1 MLDALFWGMVAALS
15 LGTADFLAR
24 STSNAVGPVAAFT
37 YVVMLGT
44 LLMAAFMLITGS
56 ELRITRF
63 GLLMSCLHGLCVTA
77 MSVMLYAA
85 LVRGPVSL
93 AVPVVAAHPVLV
105 ILYEVAF
112 GLSSLSIEQILASG
126 LVIAGV
132 VGTSV
137 FSFQHDVGGEKA
149 HGDLAQRKYATLML
163 SLGACAAY
171 ALLVITGQTA
181 AAEMGQTSVALV
193 GRASSAAILLAALA
207 AGMFRLPPPGRI
219 IRTLATQGTLDTAG
233 YIGLLAGGSTL
244 FPGITAVVG
253 STFGFITILLARVFV
268 REQVGLLQWSSIALS
283 FAGVAWLLQS
293 R

>member
-15 LGTADFLAR
+15 LGTADYLAR

-44 LLMAAFMLITGS
+44 LLMAAFMLVTGI
-56 ELRITRF
+56 ELRITMF
-63 GLLMSCLHGLCVTA
+63 GLVMSCLHGLCVTA

-93 AVPVVAAHPVLV
+93 AVPVVAAHPVLI
-105 ILYEVAF
+105 ILYDVIF
-112 GLSSLSIEQILASG
+112 GVSSLSNEQILASG
-126 LVIAGV
+126 LVIVGV

-137 FSFQHDVGGEKA
+137 FSFQHDAGAEKA
-149 HGDLAQRKYATLML
+149 HRAPDRRKHATLVL
-163 SLGACAAY
+163 SLGACVAY
-171 ALLVITGQTA
+171 ALLVITGQA
-181 AAEMGQTSVALV
+181 AATEMGQTSVALV
-193 GRASSAAILLAALA
+193 GRVVSAAILLAALA
-207 AGMFRLPPPGRI
+207 AGMFRLPPPGGV
-219 IRTLATQGTLDTAG
+219 IRKLAAQGILDTAG

-244 FPGITAVVG
+244 FPGMTAVVG
-253 STFGFITILLARVFV
+253 SMFGFITILLARVFV

-283 FAGVAWLLQS
+283 FAGVAWLVQS